1 MGKKLRS
8 QRRGKGGPNYR
19 SPSFRHLA
27 PGRHPSVR
35 EAKGKVIDILHAPGR
50 STPFMKVSFEGKEE
64 FMIAAEGSF
73 VGQEIAVGQGAVL
86 ESGNVMPVGNVPE
99 GVQVY
104 NLELRP
110 GDGGKLVKTAGTAA
124 TVISHGEHTTVQLPS
139 GSFKRLDNRCY
150 ASVGVP
156 AGGGRSDKP
165 FAKSGKKFYAM
176 SSKARDYLHVSGV
189 AMNPINHPFGGGSH
203 QHVGRPSTVGRGRR
217 PGQKVGRLSPKKKS
231 RRGR

>member
-1 MGKKLRS
+1 MGKQLRS

-27 PGRHPSVR
+27 PGRHPAVR
-35 EAKGKVIDILHAPGR
+35 EAKGTVTDIVHAPGR
-50 STPFMKVSFEGKEE
+50 STPLMKVDFSGKEE

-73 VGQEIAVGQGAVL
+73 VGQQIQVGSGAAL
-86 ESGNVMPVGNVPE
+86 EMGNVMAIGEVPE

-124 TVISHGEHTTVQLPS
+124 TVIGHGEWTTVQLPS
-139 GSFKRLDNRCY
+139 GSFKRFDNRCY

-156 AGGGRSDKP
+156 AGGGRADKP

-203 QHVGRPSTVGRGRR
+203 QHVGRPSTVGRGSR
-217 PGQKVGRLSPKKKS
+217 PGQKVGRLSPKKKK
-231 RRGR
+231 RV